1 MSREEVGEQG
11 LDAHCEQDVLRR
23 AAAHDDAAKADD
35 APHDDGEL
43 VVLWWLGRSIYA
55 RECIQ
60 QRIQRGEMVAPPTGE
75 VHIASTGI
83 DVQVVLCLGKVPRR
97 PAIGS
102 GKVALATIKEQ
113 TRDLARAFTE
123 QVHPA
128 IWWKQ

>member
-23 AAAHDDAAKADD
+23 AAAHDDAAKAGD
-35 APHDDGEL
+35 AFHDDGEL

-83 DVQVVLCLGKVPRR
+83 ACRWCSVLAKYPDG
-97 PAIGS
+97 
-102 GKVALATIKEQ
+102 Q
-113 TRDLARAFTE
+113 
-123 QVHPA
+123 Q
-128 IWWKQ
+128 